1 MPPGRKPLII
11 PNVSWK
17 IQVPIDIAAEID
29 LINLDPVRGTP
40 AYGKR
45 SEFVFLWRDGPPAQ
59 QAPIDLMVEVRA
71 VTADNRRGPPTQLRV
86 AAAPGS

>member
-45 SEFVFLWRDGPPAQ
+45 SEFVTRLHREAL
-59 QAPIDLMVEVRA
+59 DL
-71 VTADNRRGPPTQLRV
+71 RRTKNGI
-86 AAAPGS
+86 A

>member
-1 MPPGRKPLII
+1 MPPGRRPLII

-45 SEFVFLWRDGPPAQ
+45 SEFVTRLLREAL
-59 QAPIDLMVEVRA
+59 DL
-71 VTADNRRGPPTQLRV
+71 RRKKNGI
-86 AAAPGS
+86 A

>member
-1 MPPGRKPLII
+1 MPAGRKPLLI

-45 SEFVFLWRDGPPAQ
+45 SEFVTRLLREAL
-59 QAPIDLMVEVRA
+59 DL
-71 VTADNRRGPPTQLRV
+71 RRRKNGFT
-86 AAAPGS
+86 

>member
-45 SEFVFLWRDGPPAQ
+45 SEFVTSLLREAL
-59 QAPIDLMVEVRA
+59 DLRRKKNG
-71 VTADNRRGPPTQLRV
+71 TA
-86 AAAPGS
+86 